1 MKRLSLLLLL
11 LGAFALPVFSQ
22 NLVVNGDFEGGFSS
36 VGGETIANSW
46 SWWDAG
52 TVNSLYPGSTHFW
65 QVAGVPGNAQ
75 RIISGLIAGQSFRG
89 GIYQVVSGTIPG
101 VPHTLSFDYLV
112 AGTTDPNAG
121 QQRRIGYDL
130 TGGTDPDSASIVW
143 VVQEDATGDKPW
155 QHFATSIVPTGTS
168 VTIWTRVGIYW
179 PVATTIMDIDNVSLV
194 PVPEPSGLAVLG
206 VGLAW
211 LWRRRRT

>member
-130 TGGTDPDSASIVW
+130 TGGTDPNSASIVW

-155 QHFATSIVPTGTS
+155 QHFETSIVPTGTS

>member
-1 MKRLSLLLLL
+1 MKRLGLLVLL
-11 LGAFALPVFSQ
+11 LGAIALPTLAQ

-36 VGGETIANSW
+36 IGGETIANGW

-52 TVNSLYPGSTHFW
+52 TVNPIFPGSTHFW
-65 QVAGVPGNAQ
+65 QVGGVPGSAQ
-75 RIISGLIAGQSFRG
+75 RIIGGQIAGQSFRG

-101 VPHTLSFDYLV
+101 LPHTLSFDYSV
-112 AGTTDPNAG
+112 SGTTDPNAG
-121 QQRRIGYDL
+121 QERRIGYDL
-130 TGGTDPDSASIVW
+130 SGGTNPNSASIVW
-143 VVQEDATGDKPW
+143 VVLEDATGDKPW
-155 QHFATSIVPTGTS
+155 QHVETTIVPTGTS
-168 VTIWTRVGIYW
+168 VTIWTRVGIVW
-179 PVATTIMDIDNVSLV
+179 PVATTFMDIDNVSLV

>member
-112 AGTTDPNAG
+112 AGTTNPNDG

-130 TGGTDPDSASIVW
+130 TGGTDPNSASIVW

>member
-112 AGTTDPNAG
+112 AGTTNPNDG

-155 QHFATSIVPTGTS
+155 QHFETSIVPTGTS

-179 PVATTIMDIDNVSLV
+179 PVVTTSMDIDNVSLV